1 MSLTYRRKIVL
12 FHVQLSPTQSSLQE
26 QCFRSLHDCDAFGN
40 VVHSGC
46 CSAWSSTN
54 QPKSDKFSSASS
66 SFMQRV
72 YMSDCDTPRRTCYT
86 KASVVGGKLSI
97 VLFIC
102 VNKHLQHFST
112 VLCGQV
118 LSYVRTLK
126 CWIIS
131 KSAVE
136 ISPDHDSLIKVS
148 VTSRKA
154 FHAFHL
160 IGLPRPR
167 NCDTISH
174 PVNTYQK

>member
-1 MSLTYRRKIVL
+1 MCN
-12 FHVQLSPTQSSLQE
+12 
-26 QCFRSLHDCDAFGN
+26 QCFRSLHACDAFGN

-46 CSAWSSTN
+46 CSAWSCTN

-66 SFMQRV
+66 SFIERV
-72 YMSDCDTPRRTCYT
+72 CMSDCDTPQRTCYT
-86 KASVVGGKLSI
+86 KASVVGGQLSI
-97 VLFIC
+97 VLLIC
-102 VNKHLQHFST
+102 VNKHLQHLST

-118 LSYVRTLK
+118 LSYMRTLK
-126 CWIIS
+126 FWIIS

-136 ISPDHDSLIKVS
+136 ISPDHDILIKVS

-167 NCDTISH
+167 NCDTVSH
-174 PVNTYQK
+174 PVHIYQKITTVLRTLSPTNFA